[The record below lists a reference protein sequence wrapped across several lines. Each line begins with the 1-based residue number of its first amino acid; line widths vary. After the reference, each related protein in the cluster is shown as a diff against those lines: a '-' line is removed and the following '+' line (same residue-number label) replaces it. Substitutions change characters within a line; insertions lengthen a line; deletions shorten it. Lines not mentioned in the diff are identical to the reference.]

1 MCNSVMGPFFLQRNF
16 TSISLLYL
24 PCVVE
29 ARVKVL
35 GVSLEVFPITMP
47 KVECCGGIFVEILL
61 IVPKLI

>member
-1 MCNSVMGPFFLQRNF
+1 MCNSVTEPFFYKKKINL
-16 TSISLLYL
+16 ISLLYL

-35 GVSLEVFPITMP
+35 GVSLKVFPITMP
-47 KVECCGGIFVEILL
+47 NVECWGGVFVEISL

>member
-1 MCNSVMGPFFLQRNF
+1 MQFCDGTIIFKKNF
-16 TSISLLYL
+16 TFISLLYL

-35 GVSLEVFPITMP
+35 GVSLEVFPITMT

>member
-1 MCNSVMGPFFLQRNF
+1 MCNSVMEPFFLQKNF
-16 TSISLLYL
+16 TLISLLYL

-35 GVSLEVFPITMP
+35 SVSLEVFPITMP
-47 KVECCGGIFVEILL
+47 KVECCGRVFVEISL

>member
-1 MCNSVMGPFFLQRNF
+1 MCNSVMEPFFLQETF
-16 TSISLLYL
+16 TFISLLYL
-24 PCVVE
+24 LCVVE

-47 KVECCGGIFVEILL
+47 KVECCGGVFVEILL

>member
-1 MCNSVMGPFFLQRNF
+1 MCNSVMEPFFLQKNF
-16 TSISLLYL
+16 TFISLLYL

-47 KVECCGGIFVEILL
+47 KVECCGGVFVEISL

>member
-1 MCNSVMGPFFLQRNF
+1 MHNSVTDPFSYKKLF
-16 TSISLLYL
+16 TFVSLLYL

-35 GVSLEVFPITMP
+35 GVSLEVFPTTMP
-47 KVECCGGIFVEILL
+47 KVECCGGLFVEISL

>member
-1 MCNSVMGPFFLQRNF
+1 MCNSVTEPCFLQKNF
-16 TSISLLYL
+16 TLISLLYL

-35 GVSLEVFPITMP
+35 IVSLEVFPITMP
-47 KVECCGGIFVEILL
+47 KVECCGGVFVEILV